1 LIPVIIILIFIVS
14 LAGLIPSFAS
24 FVGGEQALPPQV
36 ADMAS
41 AMSSSPL
48 MGEFS
53 DTINSH
59 GIMSITWGLAI
70 GSYLFIAAAAI
81 KIAAGII
88 TRTAKVP
95 ENNKKRASEKS

>member
-1 LIPVIIILIFIVS
+1 M
-14 LAGLIPSFAS
+14 
-24 FVGGEQALPPQV
+24 GGEQAIPPQV
-36 ADMAS
+36 TDMAS

-48 MGEFS
+48 IGDFS

-59 GIMSITWGLAI
+59 GTMNITWGLAI

-95 ENNKKRASEKS
+95 ESDKEASE